1 ALCTLGKPC
10 VSTLQAETEP
20 RWAQSRAENPHYVR
34 SRRRQGGA
42 MRRRSRSSI
51 RRSAMSLGTVG
62 QPHAPSGERKLHH
75 RPEDRRHA
83 VLARRC
89 DLSRRIRHQC
99 YGGAPLSPRDVRAA
113 QRGRAQHAT
122 RRRRTKERLED
133 HAEAGPGGRIEVLE
147 PHKVHCRAT
156 NWRCQ
161 RSSVAGDTI
170 RTCKSLRGSSRGL
183 LMETAGNTVS
193 EIDPRVRGSRPDVWC
208 GAWRRTH

>member
-1 ALCTLGKPC
+1 MGLIAGREPPSGPQPPSAGVAPC
-10 VSTLQAETEP
+10 AAVAGVP
-20 RWAQSRAENPHYVR
+20 CDVRRCPWARWASHAHRAEAPPHW
-34 SRRRQGGA
+34 
-42 MRRRSRSSI
+42 
-51 RRSAMSLGTVG
+51 
-62 QPHAPSGERKLHH
+62 
-75 RPEDRRHA
+75 PEDRRHA

-89 DLSRRIRHQC
+89 DTSRRIRHQC
-99 YGGAPLSPRDVRAA
+99 YGRARRSPRHVRAA
-113 QRGRAQHAT
+113 QRGRARHAT
-122 RRRRTKERLED
+122 RRRRTKERLEG

-161 RSSVAGDTI
+161 RSSVVGDTI
-170 RTCKSLRGSSRGL
+170 RTCKSSRGSTRGL